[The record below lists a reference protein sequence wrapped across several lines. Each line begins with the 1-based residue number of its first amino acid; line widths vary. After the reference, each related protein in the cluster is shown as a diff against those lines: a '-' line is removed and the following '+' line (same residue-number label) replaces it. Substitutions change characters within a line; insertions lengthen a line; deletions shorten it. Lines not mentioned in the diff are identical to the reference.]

1 MSAALVAVVL
11 SLVLD
16 HLAPAAQRLRQHD
29 RVAALLREALEGP
42 GRQSGLSAPWGWVL
56 VLALPLLILAGL
68 QWWLSLWLYGLPGFL
83 LQLAVLF
90 LCWGPR
96 DLDLDVEALASAP
109 DADSRRQALVELSE
123 GCVDCAAS
131 GTPLV
136 HTVFRQGL
144 SRWFGVLFWFLLLG
158 AFGALM
164 YRLTQLAARERDAAP
179 EGQREPLRQFALL
192 LDWAPAQL
200 MCLALALA
208 AHFDAVLAAWRDWH
222 AGRGQGWFVLDLGF
236 LDAAARASVREELIE
251 DALDE
256 GLPPPS
262 EIELAG
268 NEASLASAG
277 QIPEGALRELRDA
290 MSLVW
295 RVLLVWL
302 SVLALFVLAGY
313 VG

>member
-29 RVAALLREALEGP
+29 VAGALLRDALEGL
-42 GRQSGLSAPWGWVL
+42 GRQPSLAGRWGWL
-56 VLALPLLILAGL
+56 PALALPLLVLAAL
-68 QWWLSLWLYGLPGFL
+68 QWLLSGWLYGLPGFL
-83 LQLAVLF
+83 MQLAVLF

-96 DLDLDVEALASAP
+96 DLDLDVEAVASAP
-109 DADSRRQALVELSE
+109 DADARRQALVELSE
-123 GCVDCAAS
+123 GGVDSAPS

-164 YRLTQLAARERDAAP
+164 YRLAQLAARERTAAP
-179 EGQREPLRQFALL
+179 EAQQEPLRRFALL

-222 AGRGQGWFVLDLGF
+222 AGRGHGWFVLDLGF
-236 LDAAARASVREELIE
+236 LDVAARASVREELIE
-251 DALDE
+251 EALDE
-256 GLPPPS
+256 GLAPPLDA
-262 EIELAG
+262 ELDAA
-268 NEASLASAG
+268 EASLASATE
-277 QIPEGALRELRDA
+277 IPAGALRELRDA

>member
-16 HLAPAAQRLRQHD
+16 HLAPAAQRLRHHD
-29 RVAALLREALEGP
+29 RASALLAAALAEGQ
-42 GRQSGLSAPWGWVL
+42 RQPLLSSPWGWL
-56 VLALPLLILAGL
+56 VLIAAPLLALLAVQWLLADLLFGL
-68 QWWLSLWLYGLPGFL
+68 LLFL

-96 DLDLDVEALASAP
+96 DLDLDVEALAGA
-109 DADSRRQALVELSE
+109 ADPQTRAEALHRLS
-123 GCVDCAAS
+123 GGDLAAASS

-136 HTVFRQGL
+136 HMVFRQGL
-144 SRWFGVLFWFLLLG
+144 TRWFGVLFWFLLLG
-158 AFGALM
+158 APGALL
-164 YRLTQLAARERDAAP
+164 YRLTQLAAGVRQAAA
-179 EGQREPLRQFALL
+179 ESQREPLQRFAVL
-192 LDWAPAQL
+192 LDWPAAQL

-222 AGRGQGWFVLDLGF
+222 AGRASGWFVLDLGF
-236 LDAAARASVREELIE
+236 LDAVARASVREEVVESALE
-251 DALDE
+251 DGLEPPADVEALA
-256 GLPPPS
+256 P
-262 EIELAG
+262 AG
-268 NEASLASAG
+268 GAD
-277 QIPEGALRELRDA
+277 IPAAALNELRDA

-295 RVLLVWL
+295 RILLVWL

>member
-29 RVAALLREALEGP
+29 RIAAALREALDGL
-42 GRQSGLSAPWGWVL
+42 GRQPSLAGRWGWL
-56 VLALPLLILAGL
+56 PVLALPLFALALL
-68 QWWLSLWLYGLPGFL
+68 QWLLSGWLYGLPGFL

-109 DADSRRQALVELSE
+109 DADSRQRALIELSE
-123 GCVDCAAS
+123 GGVDCAAS

-164 YRLTQLAARERDAAP
+164 YRLAQLAARERMAAP
-179 EGQREPLRQFALL
+179 EGQRESLRQFALL

-222 AGRGQGWFVLDLGF
+222 AGRGEGWFVLDLGF

-256 GLPPPS
+256 GLPPPFDT
-262 EIELAG
+262 ELGVA
-268 NEASLASAG
+268 AASATE
-277 QIPEGALRELRDA
+277 IPAGALRELRDA

>member
-11 SLVLD
+11 TLVLD
-16 HLAPAAQRLRQHD
+16 HLAPSAQRLRQHD
-29 RVAALLREALEGP
+29 QVAGLLRVSLAGEGGLP
-42 GRQSGLSAPWGWVL
+42 RASGPWGWL
-56 VLALPLLILAGL
+56 LILALPLLALLAL
-68 QWWLSLWLYGLPGFL
+68 QWLLDDWLYGLPGFL
-83 LQLAVLF
+83 LQLGVLF

-96 DLDLDVEALASAP
+96 DLDLDVEALASA
-109 DADSRRQALVELSE
+109 ADDEARTRALGDLSAE
-123 GCVDCAAS
+123 GLGRAEG
-131 GTPLV
+131 GTLLV

-144 SRWFGVLFWFLLLG
+144 QRWFGVLFWFLLLG
-158 AFGALM
+158 AFGALL
-164 YRLTQLAARERDAAP
+164 YRLVQLAATQREAAP
-179 EGQREPLRQFALL
+179 ESQREPLLRAALV

-208 AHFDAVLAAWRDWH
+208 AHFDAVLSAWRDWH

-251 DALDE
+251 EALDE
-256 GLPPPS
+256 GLPPPVD
-262 EIELAG
+262 A
-268 NEASLASAG
+268 EAVLSPGLSIG
-277 QIPEGALRELRDA
+277 EGALRELRDA
-290 MSLVW
+290 MGLVW

>member
-29 RVAALLREALEGP
+29 LAGVLLRDALAGL
-42 GRQSGLSAPWGWVL
+42 GRQSGLAGRWGWL
-56 VLALPLLILAGL
+56 PALALPLLVLATL
-68 QWWLSLWLYGLPGFL
+68 QWLLSGWLYGLPGFL

-109 DADSRRQALVELSE
+109 DADARRQALFELSA
-123 GCVDCAAS
+123 GGIDSAPS

-158 AFGALM
+158 AYGALM
-164 YRLTQLAARERDAAP
+164 YRLAQLAARERDAAP
-179 EGQREPLRQFALL
+179 EGQRETLRQFALL

-251 DALDE
+251 EALEE
-256 GLPPPS
+256 GLPPPDVV
-262 EIELAG
+262 ELAG
-268 NEASLASAG
+268 ADANLASGA
-277 QIPEGALRELRDA
+277 QIPSGALRELRDA

-302 SVLALFVLAGY
+302 CVLALFVLAGY

>member
-16 HLAPAAQRLRQHD
+16 HLAPAAQRLRQHGL
-29 RVAALLREALEGP
+29 AGALLRDALEGL
-42 GRQSGLSAPWGWVL
+42 GRQPSLAGRWGWL
-56 VLALPLLILAGL
+56 PALALPLLVLAAL
-68 QWWLSLWLYGLPGFL
+68 QWFLSGWLYGLPGFL

-96 DLDLDVEALASAP
+96 DLDLDVEAVASAP
-109 DADSRRQALVELSE
+109 DADARRQALVELSE
-123 GCVDCAAS
+123 GGVDSAPS

-164 YRLTQLAARERDAAP
+164 YRLAQLAAREREAAP
-179 EGQREPLRQFALL
+179 EAQREPLRQFALL

-256 GLPPPS
+256 GLPPPLDADFGAADGNLGAAA
-262 EIELAG
+262 EIPA
-268 NEASLASAG
+268 
-277 QIPEGALRELRDA
+277 GALRELRDA
-290 MSLVW
+290 MGLVW

>member
-16 HLAPAAQRLRQHD
+16 HLVPAAQRLRQHD
-29 RVAALLREALEGP
+29 RIAAALRDALDGL
-42 GRQSGLSAPWGWVL
+42 GRQPSLAGRWGWL
-56 VLALPLLILAGL
+56 PVLALPLLALALL
-68 QWWLSLWLYGLPGFL
+68 QWLLSGWLYGLPGFL

-109 DADSRRQALVELSE
+109 DADSRQRALVELSE
-123 GCVDCAAS
+123 GGVDCAAS

-164 YRLTQLAARERDAAP
+164 YRLAQLAARERMAAP
-179 EGQREPLRQFALL
+179 DNQRESLRQFALL

-222 AGRGQGWFVLDLGF
+222 AGRGEGWFVLDLGF

-256 GLPPPS
+256 GLPPPFDTELGVAADS
-262 EIELAG
+262 AAEIPA
-268 NEASLASAG
+268 
-277 QIPEGALRELRDA
+277 GALRELRDA

>member
-29 RVAALLREALEGP
+29 RVAALLRDALAALGAQP
-42 GRQSGLSAPWGWVL
+42 SLAGRWGWLPAV
-56 VLALPLLILAGL
+56 VLPLLALAAL
-68 QWWLSLWLYGLPGFL
+68 QWLLSGWLYGLPGFL

-109 DADSRRQALVELSE
+109 DAESRRHALAELSE
-123 GCVDCAAS
+123 GCVDCATS

-164 YRLTQLAARERDAAP
+164 YRLAQLAAREREAAP
-179 EGQREPLRQFALL
+179 EGQRELLRQFAPL

-222 AGRGQGWFVLDLGF
+222 AGRGEGWLVLDLGF
-236 LDAAARASVREELIE
+236 LDVAARASVREELIE

-256 GLPPPS
+256 GLPLPPDV
-262 EIELAG
+262 ELAAADAATVG
-268 NEASLASAG
+268 AAA
-277 QIPEGALRELRDA
+277 IPDGALRELRDA

>member
-29 RVAALLREALEGP
+29 VAGALLRDALEGL
-42 GRQSGLSAPWGWVL
+42 GRQPSLAGRWGWL
-56 VLALPLLILAGL
+56 PALALPLLVLAAL
-68 QWWLSLWLYGLPGFL
+68 QWLLSGWLYGLPGFL
-83 LQLAVLF
+83 VQLAVLF

-96 DLDLDVEALASAP
+96 DLDLDVEAVASAP
-109 DADSRRQALVELSE
+109 DADARRQALVELSE
-123 GCVDCAAS
+123 GGVDSAPS

-164 YRLTQLAARERDAAP
+164 YRLAQLAARERTAAP
-179 EGQREPLRQFALL
+179 EAQQEPLRRFALL

-222 AGRGQGWFVLDLGF
+222 AGRGHGWFVLDLGF
-236 LDAAARASVREELIE
+236 LDVAARASVREELIE
-251 DALDE
+251 EALDE
-256 GLPPPS
+256 GLAPPLDA
-262 EIELAG
+262 ELDAA
-268 NEASLASAG
+268 EASLASATE
-277 QIPEGALRELRDA
+277 IPAGALRELRDA

>member
-29 RVAALLREALEGP
+29 VAGALLRDALEGL
-42 GRQSGLSAPWGWVL
+42 GRQPSLAGRWGWL
-56 VLALPLLILAGL
+56 PALALPLLVLAAL
-68 QWWLSLWLYGLPGFL
+68 QWLLSGWLYGLPGFL
-83 LQLAVLF
+83 VQLAVLF

-96 DLDLDVEALASAP
+96 DLDLDVEAVASAP
-109 DADSRRQALVELSE
+109 DADARRQALVELSE
-123 GCVDCAAS
+123 GGVDSAPS

-164 YRLTQLAARERDAAP
+164 YRLAQLAARERTAAP
-179 EGQREPLRQFALL
+179 EAQQEPLRRFALL

-222 AGRGQGWFVLDLGF
+222 AGRGEGWFALDLGF

-256 GLPPPS
+256 GLPPPLDLELGGADAGLGS
-262 EIELAG
+262 AAEIPA
-268 NEASLASAG
+268 
-277 QIPEGALRELRDA
+277 GALRELRDA
-290 MSLVW
+290 MGLVW

>member
-16 HLAPAAQRLRQHD
+16 HLVPAAQRLRQHD
-29 RVAALLREALEGP
+29 RIAAVLRDALESL
-42 GRQSGLSAPWGWVL
+42 GRQPSLAGRWGWLPAL
-56 VLALPLLILAGL
+56 VLPLLALAAL
-68 QWWLSLWLYGLPGFL
+68 QWMLSGWLYGLPAFL
-83 LQLAVLF
+83 LQLVVLF

-109 DADSRRQALVELSE
+109 DADARRQALVELSE
-123 GCVDCAAS
+123 GCVDCATS

-144 SRWFGVLFWFLLLG
+144 ARWFGVLFWFLLLG
-158 AFGALM
+158 AFGALL
-164 YRLTQLAARERDAAP
+164 YRLAQLAARERDAAP

-222 AGRGQGWFVLDLGF
+222 AGRGEGWLVLDLGF

-251 DALDE
+251 DALDA
-256 GLPPPS
+256 GLPPPL
-262 EIELAG
+262 EAELTGAD
-268 NEASLASAG
+268 AATASAAE
-277 QIPEGALRELRDA
+277 IPEGALRELRDA